1 MTAKVKVFSAVDDKE
16 ATSKYLEGY
25 QKVLEA
31 YGVPKVTSAQS
42 NWIDNPHAYVILITD
57 EDESKILAG
66 GRIQVRTP
74 KAPMPMEMAI
84 AILDKSIYP
93 YVDAIGDFNVAEFC
107 GLYNSKE
114 VAGLGIGSIMLGRI
128 GVAITEQLGIKN
140 LMALCS
146 PATLRNCLKVGFE
159 PIKSLGNNGTLYYP
173 KEDLVAT
180 ALIIQDIINLPQAN
194 PEERKEIFKLRSGPA
209 DIAVLHGPKGEV
221 KFHYNLTIPQVYT
234 ADVY

>member
-1 MTAKVKVFSAVDDKE
+1 MNAKVKVFSAVDDPA
-16 ATSKYLEGY
+16 ATEKYLEGY

-31 YGVPKVTSAQS
+31 YGVPRVTSAQNNWVS
-42 NWIDNPHAYVILITD
+42 NPRAYIILITN

-66 GRIQVRTP
+66 ARIQVRTP

-84 AILDKSIYP
+84 AILDKKIYP
-93 YVDAIGDFNVAEFC
+93 YVDEIGDYNVAEFC

-128 GVAITEQLGIKN
+128 GVAITNQLGIRN

-159 PIKSLGNNGTLYYP
+159 LIRTLGNDGTLYYP
-173 KEDLVAT
+173 KEDLVAS
-180 ALIIQDIINLPQAN
+180 ALIIKDIHELPLAN
-194 PEERKEIFKLRSGPA
+194 AGEREEIMKLRLRPQGE
-209 DIAVLHGPKGEV
+209 DVLTGPKGEV
-221 KFHYNLTIPQVYT
+221 GFHYDLIIPNVYT
-234 ADVY
+234 TQTI